1 MNTKNIQRFLLAI
14 SAMLLLPMMVAA
26 TPASLSIEELTVKA
40 GETKEMFIV
49 LSNPSTE
56 VTLVQFDLRLPSGL
70 TIEEE
75 DGEMIIDIAGRTT
88 WRKHSLE
95 ANATNGIVRFLLSS
109 NSNALLSGTNG
120 AIISIML
127 KASNNFNGGDIQ
139 LESQLIVTPNAE
151 ETKPA
156 NYTYHIDSFPSD
168 AITLTANSYSR
179 AYGEANP
186 TFGYTVTEGT
196 ITSGTPTIT
205 CEATATSPVGTY
217 DIVIAKG
224 TVSNNTVSLVKGTLT
239 ITKAPL
245 TISAGNY
252 TKVEGEDNPTFTPTY
267 SGFKNGETAAVLTKQ
282 PVITTTAT
290 KTSTAGT
297 YPVTV
302 SGAEAQN
309 YSFNYQNGTLTV
321 TSQSVIQK
329 DNIQFADAKVKAI
342 CVANWD
348 TDHDGEL
355 SKQEAAA
362 VTSIGTVFSE
372 EWEITSFDELQY
384 FTGLTAIDDNAF
396 AGCDGLTSITLPNT
410 VTSLGTYA
418 FSGCDGLISFVIPS
432 SVTTL
437 NDAVFNYCV
446 GLTSIII
453 PKTVTRMGFNP
464 LNGCSALTSIQ
475 VESGN
480 PNFDSRNGC
489 NAIIYGKSDI
499 LVSGCKNTVIP
510 DGIKTIWQYA
520 FGGCEELTSITI
532 PASVTTFGDYAFFGC
547 YNLEEIH
554 SEIVQPSAINATVFG
569 NTDIF
574 TTATLYVPAGT
585 KAQYQAT
592 NGWKD
597 FRNIVEQSGTAT
609 VAGEG
614 VDLGLASGVKWADR
628 NLGATDMT
636 GTGTYFAWGDTEAR
650 TSYDESHYVFNGG
663 NLSQDI
669 IGTEYDAA
677 RQVWG
682 GEWRMPTY
690 EEVEE
695 LMSRCTW
702 TYTTRNG
709 VNGYLVES
717 PMNGNYIFL
726 PMPGYKEETSTNTSS
741 TYYWTGALSANN
753 KSKAMSLTQNGKNVE
768 DIRQYLGALIRPV
781 YGEISHY
788 VPTPSN
794 IEALTVKNVNVT
806 SANVNIAISGDL
818 IDVALIGFT
827 FGKSPDELTISDS
840 YDANH
845 RVIKDAAGSINL
857 NLTGMDANTTY
868 YVRAYMKKSD
878 GSYVESEIV
887 SFTTLIDMS
896 DFVSLVAKSYTRVY
910 GEENPVFEYE
920 VTEGTIAS
928 GTPTISCEATATSP
942 VGTYDI
948 VIAKGTVSNNT
959 VNLVKGNTDH
969 HKSAA
974 NRHCT

>member
-1 MNTKNIQRFLLAI
+1 MGYGIKSIKY
-14 SAMLLLPMMVAA
+14 SAFANCK
-26 TPASLSIEELTVKA
+26 ELTDVFCYAESVPTTESEVFYKSLVEYATLHVPAASVDLYKA
-40 GETKEMFIV
+40 KAPWKDFGNIV
-49 LSNPSTE
+49 SI
-56 VTLVQFDLRLPSGL
+56 Q
-70 TIEEE
+70 I
-75 DGEMIIDIAGRTT
+75 DGE
-88 WRKHSLE
+88 
-95 ANATNGIVRFLLSS
+95 
-109 NSNALLSGTNG
+109 
-120 AIISIML
+120 
-127 KASNNFNGGDIQ
+127 Q
-139 LESQLIVTPNAE
+139 
-151 ETKPA
+151 PA
-156 NYTYHIDSFPSD
+156 DEV
-168 AITLTANSYSR
+168 TLTANSYSR

-196 ITSGTPTIT
+196 ITSGTPTIS

-245 TISAGNY
+245 TVSAGNY
-252 TKVEGEDNPTFTPTY
+252 TKVEGEDNPVFTPTY

-290 KTSTAGT
+290 KTSTAGI

-321 TSQSVIQK
+321 TSQSVVQK
-329 DNIQFADAKVKAI
+329 DDIQFADAKVKAI

-362 VTSIGTVFSE
+362 VTSIGEVFS
-372 EWEITSFDELQY
+372 WKSEITSFDELQY
-384 FTGLTAIDDNAF
+384 FTGLTAIEDNAF

-418 FSGCDGLISFVIPS
+418 FSGCDGLTSFVIPS

-453 PKTVTRMGFNP
+453 PKSVTRMGFNP

-547 YNLEEIH
+547 DNLEEIH

-592 NGWKD
+592 DGWKD
-597 FRNIVEQSGTAT
+597 FRNIVEQGGTATDIASATITIENTSYPYTGSAIEPAVSVVYSGTTLVKGTDYSLSYKNNIMAGTAT
-609 VAGEG
+609 VTATG
-614 VDLGLASGVKWADR
+614 VG
-628 NLGATDMT
+628 NYT
-636 GTGTYFAWGDTEAR
+636 GTVTATFTI
-650 TSYDESHYVFNGG
+650 N
-663 NLSQDI
+663 
-669 IGTEYDAA
+669 
-677 RQVWG
+677 
-682 GEWRMPTY
+682 
-690 EEVEE
+690 
-695 LMSRCTW
+695 
-702 TYTTRNG
+702 
-709 VNGYLVES
+709 
-717 PMNGNYIFL
+717 
-726 PMPGYKEETSTNTSS
+726 K
-741 TYYWTGALSANN
+741 ALLTVTAEG
-753 KSKAMSLTQNGKNVE
+753 KSK
-768 DIRQYLGALIRPV
+768 V
-781 YGEISHY
+781 YGEAM
-788 VPTPSN
+788 P
-794 IEALTVKNVNVT
+794 ELTCQ
-806 SANVNIAISGDL
+806 I
-818 IDVALIGFT
+818 IGFVNN
-827 FGKSPDELTISDS
+827 E
-840 YDANH
+840 DAMM
-845 RVIKDAAGSINL
+845 L
-857 NLTGMDANTTY
+857 
-868 YVRAYMKKSD
+868 
-878 GSYVESEIV
+878 
-887 SFTTLIDMS
+887 TTLP
-896 DFVSLVAKSYTRVY
+896 F
-910 GEENPVFEYE
+910 
-920 VTEGTIAS
+920 IA
-928 GTPTISCEATATSP
+928 TTASTMSP

-948 VIAKGTVSNNT
+948 IVSGGEAQNYEFNYVAGTLTIVPKDIAAATVTVADSCAYTGNPVIPDVTVVLNGQALMEGIDYTMTLTHNFMPGVASLTITGLGNYTSSVTKTFVIFNPQPTVDDLLPDEGDNIGGSDYSSVESGVNESTDLNEKVVGNVYYCITPDAGGYDAEEGCLVINKAATTVSTELPAVDGQLPSASNGFRGLVFF
-959 VNLVKGNTDH
+959 VNAGRGKVKIKAETTGNLLLCVKIAGELVMSMAVEGKTTLTIPYDVSQPSEVLVYAGFAASSRSMASSTTEDALKIYSLEWESEPTAIGVDKIENGKLKIENYYDLSGRKVNGQLKKGVYIVGGR
-969 HKSAA
+969 K
-974 NRHCT
+974 RVVK